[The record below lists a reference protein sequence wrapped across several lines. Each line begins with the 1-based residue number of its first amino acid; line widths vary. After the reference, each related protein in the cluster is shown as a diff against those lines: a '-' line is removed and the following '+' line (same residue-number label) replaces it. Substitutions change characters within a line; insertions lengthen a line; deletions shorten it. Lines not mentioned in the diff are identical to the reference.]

1 MYLIS
6 TMSTFGSSVICFDII
21 RPMNETSLWILSGCL
36 SASVGIITFSVL
48 SQTYHF
54 LSLQKGI
61 TIGLRCENRATMWY
75 KLLHVK
81 PLGLTCLL
89 W

>member
-1 MYLIS
+1 
-6 TMSTFGSSVICFDII
+6 MSTSGSSVICFDII
-21 RPMNETSLWILSGCL
+21 RPMNETSLWVLSGRL
-36 SASVGIITFSVL
+36 SASVGIITFSVF

-61 TIGLRCENRATMWY
+61 RIGLRWENRAMMWY